1 MALEGLDGVVCVA
14 DDILVYGVGD
24 NEQQATLDHD
34 EKLRKLMTRCSERG
48 IRLNN
53 EKTEMRKNEIRFLG
67 HRISKDGLKPDPDKV
82 KAIVNM
88 KPLSDVAEIQR
99 LAGMVNYLAKFLRGL
114 SDAMKPI
121 RYLTNKDVEWEWG
134 KEQDDAFKKVK
145 TLVAEATV
153 LSYYDQEK
161 SLVIQCDA
169 SKTGLGTVLMQEG
182 KPIAYASRAL
192 TPTECRYAQLEK
204 EMLAITFSL
213 TKFHQYT
220 FGRHTHIISDHKPLQ
235 AIVIKHQEGCKECY

>member
-1 MALEGLDGVVCVA
+1 MALVGVDGVVCLE
-14 DDILVYGVGD
+14 DDTLVYGLDD
-24 NEQQATLDHD
+24 NEQQATHDHD
-34 EKLRKLMTRCSERG
+34 EKLGKLMTRCSERG
-48 IRLNN
+48 ISLNN
-53 EKTEMRKNEIRFLG
+53 EKTEMSKNEIRFLG
-67 HRISKDGLKPDPDKV
+67 HMISKDGLKTDPDKV

-88 KPLSDVAEIQR
+88 KPPSDVAEIQR
-99 LAGMVNYLAKFLRGL
+99 LAGMVNYLAKCLRGL

-169 SKTGLGTVLMQEG
+169 SKTGLGTVLMQED
-182 KPIAYASRAL
+182 KPIAYACRAL
-192 TPTECRYAQLEK
+192 TPTEC
-204 EMLAITFSL
+204 
-213 TKFHQYT
+213 
-220 FGRHTHIISDHKPLQ
+220 
-235 AIVIKHQEGCKECY
+235 